1 MYKLVRPISIIS
13 WVSELFRLF
22 EVVLKKVISVVSGA
36 VDQESA
42 STWGWVCMFMCVCF
56 GVFFTYVQALVYLG
70 FLNAC
75 IDVRV
80 CKKVFCLVKH
90 WQSV

>member
-1 MYKLVRPISIIS
+1 MSEGVYKLVRPISIIS

-56 GVFFTYVQALVYLG
+56 GVFLRAYKRLF
-70 FLNAC
+70 
-75 IDVRV
+75 IW
-80 CKKVFCLVKH
+80 VF
-90 WQSV
+90 